1 MTVKKVFFALLLAV
15 LPFSAKGQDVDIS
28 VALSDDGSALIREVW
43 DLDISTGTEWY
54 LVRSNLGDIRIKDLT
69 VTDETGL
76 AYINEGEWDVN
87 RSMAQKAGRCGIV
100 HKNDGCEICWGLGSY
115 GHHVYTV
122 NYTMTNAVK
131 SMNDYDAL
139 HIQLVSPGIR
149 PRIYHARVTVSAD
162 GKELNDDNTG
172 IWAFGYEGTVDFKE
186 GSIVAETDGPFIT
199 DEYSMI
205 VLARFNKGLFHSA
218 SRIDA
223 DFQDKLDTA
232 FNGSSYEEYLKEQ
245 KAAKVGEI
253 ILAVIA
259 FLTIGL
265 SVLAA
270 KLAVR
275 SRNKRMFGVA
285 SLKDIGYERDLPFDG
300 NLLETRYVLGKCNK
314 ITSESAIA
322 SAMILRMIKNG
333 QLDLTYD
340 EKGKTLISFATN
352 ANLDSLSGPE
362 KELYAMMQEAS
373 GSDLILQNREF
384 SRWSARHTSKVSAWV
399 DSLPVAGQSKMIEDN
414 YLEGRTYTAEG
425 QKHARRTIGF
435 KNFLKDFTI
444 LEERKST
451 EVALWHDYIVMAALF
466 GIADKVAKELK
477 DIDPKAFEEYVG
489 LPYPVMR
496 NVIYSTDNMGSA
508 ITAAKVR
515 QQQQTASSVG
525 GHGGFSSFG
534 GGGGFSGGGFG
545 GGAR

>member
-15 LPFSAKGQDVDIS
+15 LPLSVNGQDVDIS
-28 VALSDDGSALIREVW
+28 VALSDDGSALVREVW

-76 AYINEGEWDVN
+76 AFENEGEWDVN

-122 NYTMTNAVK
+122 SYTMTNAVK

-139 HIQLVSPGIR
+139 HMQFVSPGIR

-162 GKELNDDNTG
+162 GQVLNDENTG
-172 IWAFGYEGTVDFKE
+172 IWAFGYEGTVDFME

-199 DEYSMI
+199 DDYSMI
-205 VLARFNKGLFHSA
+205 VLARFNKGLFHSP
-218 SRIDA
+218 SRIDS

-245 KAAKVGEI
+245 KAARAGEI
-253 ILAVIA
+253 ILAVLA

-275 SRNKRMFGVA
+275 SRNKRMFGVT

-333 QLDLTYD
+333 QLALTYD
-340 EKGKTLISFATN
+340 DKGKTLISFAEN
-352 ANLDSLSGPE
+352 ASLDSLSGPE

-384 SRWSARHTSKVSAWV
+384 SRWSARHTSRVSAWV
-399 DSLPVAGQSKMIEDN
+399 DSLSVAGRSKMIEDN
-414 YLEGRTYTAEG
+414 YLEGRTYTDEG

-515 QQQQTASSVG
+515 QQQQTARSVG